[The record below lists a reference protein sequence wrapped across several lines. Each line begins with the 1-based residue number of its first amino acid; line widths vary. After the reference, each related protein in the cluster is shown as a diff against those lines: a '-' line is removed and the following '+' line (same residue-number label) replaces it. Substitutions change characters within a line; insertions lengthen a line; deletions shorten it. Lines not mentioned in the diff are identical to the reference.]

1 MIARVN
7 PDRSSYLNYRTHEIA
22 CAHAQGQLAY
32 YRELQRQ
39 GLLRVITDW
48 STLVSHLEEW
58 QTSAEDA
65 PLGVII
71 CMEGADPIVEPAQ
84 VGAWWADGL
93 RVISLAHYGP
103 SAYAHGTGSVG
114 SLTPR
119 GRELLAEMAGVGA
132 ILDVTHLSDESFWEA
147 LDRFDGPVLASHSNC
162 RALVPGDRQLSDD
175 MIRALIERDAVIG
188 AAMDAWMLYPD
199 WIRGETDPEVI
210 GLEAFIDEID
220 HACQLAGNAFH
231 AAIGTDLDGG
241 YGTEQCPRDLDTI
254 ADLQR
259 IPNLLRERGYDE
271 ASIMAIM
278 HGNWQ
283 RLMQVAW
290 NGNSG

>member
-1 MIARVN
+1 
-7 PDRSSYLNYRTHEIA
+7 
-22 CAHAQGQLAY
+22 
-32 YRELQRQ
+32 
-39 GLLRVITDW
+39 
-48 STLVSHLEEW
+48 
-58 QTSAEDA
+58 
-65 PLGVII
+65 
-71 CMEGADPIVEPAQ
+71 
-84 VGAWWADGL
+84 
-93 RVISLAHYGP
+93 
-103 SAYAHGTGSVG
+103 
-114 SLTPR
+114 
-119 GRELLAEMAGVGA
+119 MAGVGA

-210 GLEAFIDEID
+210 GLEAFIDQID
-220 HACQLAGNAFH
+220 HVCQLAGNAFH

-283 RLMQVAW
+283 RLIQVAW
-290 NGNSG
+290 DGNSG